1 MTGLQDLEG
10 GKLRYWFKFLIAKST
25 LIFLWLYA
33 TITSIHARKADY
45 KIKKRVPPI
54 KHELCKKSVSEL
66 VSLLK
71 NKQVSSHSIVEQYI
85 DHIQNVNKVL
95 NCLVD
100 ERFAE
105 ALEESKRA
113 DAAIQTANDV
123 EELFSKQPLL
133 GIPFTVKENLAVKG
147 LKHSSARTRVPV
159 RIADEDADAVSR
171 LRARGGIPLLVSNAP
186 ELCLN
191 IETVSKI
198 GRTRNPYDTT
208 KTVGGSSGGE
218 ASLLGSGA
226 SAVGIASD
234 IVGSIRIPA
243 MFCGVYGH
251 KPTPGCVSIKGHIPI
266 STDPKWDY
274 YFTVGPMVRYAV
286 DLPLIFKNMVSEESL
301 PSLRLD
307 VPVEVSRIKVY
318 YMVGEGELSLTQSQ
332 PSERVRLALETAI
345 QSLKDHHNCV
355 CEKVDLNYMVD
366 SADYNQAVL
375 AMKGVE
381 NVFQASDDPE
391 DWGTTE
397 VLWMF
402 LKKLLHRTD
411 ADFGALLWGP
421 MRYLAKLESLMSN
434 TGVERRIEKGKF
446 LFTEMLG
453 DDAVFIYPTFSVE
466 AQKHHAIAK
475 HAMDVSYT
483 SVFNVFGVPATQ
495 CPIKIDAGLPVG
507 VQVVAAPHQDRLCFA
522 IAQALETTCGGWIPP
537 S

>member
-123 EELFSKQPLL
+123 EELFSRQPLL

-171 LRARGGIPLLVSNAP
+171 LRAHGGIPLLVSNAP

-307 VPVEVSRIKVY
+307 VP
-318 YMVGEGELSLTQSQ
+318 
-332 PSERVRLALETAI
+332 
-345 QSLKDHHNCV
+345 
-355 CEKVDLNYMVD
+355 
-366 SADYNQAVL
+366 
-375 AMKGVE
+375 
-381 NVFQASDDPE
+381 

-446 LFTEMLG
+446 LFTNYIIIPTVDLILQSIRLFLSFRQKMKINVFQEMLG

-522 IAQALETTCGGWIPP
+522 IAQALETSCGGWIPP